1 MAGRDN
7 AKKKKSK
14 IPAGVVVIAAVILI
28 AVTVFMIRGD
38 YESEKYT
45 GELYFFNETATSIAA
60 ESREIKYHDGKT
72 LGEEVVAELMRGP
85 DNSKYQRIIEK
96 KTKLLSVSD
105 METGNVLVNFSSE
118 FLTGDNAKDVLA
130 VYAVVK
136 SLCAIDD
143 INSVK
148 VVVEGKDIYTAD
160 GGIIGYL
167 SDRDINLST
176 DTYSSETRAVTLY
189 FPQKDS
195 QKLVKEIRTIRVTDQ
210 QPIARYIINE
220 LIKGPGHENM
230 TEALSKDT
238 VLLSVET
245 SDNICFVNFKANFLD
260 KNSGSA
266 EKEKLAIYAIVDSLT
281 ELEQIQRVQFLMDG
295 KKVDNFGNI
304 NIGSMF
310 GRDESIM
317 E

>member
-1 MAGRDN
+1 MAGRDDV
-7 AKKKKSK
+7 KKKKSK
-14 IPAGVVVIAAVILI
+14 IPIGVVVVAAVILTAVI
-28 AVTVFMIRGD
+28 AVVIRGD

-45 GELYFFNETATSIAA
+45 GELYFFNETATSIVS

-85 DNSKYQRIIEK
+85 DNSKCRRIIEK
-96 KTKLLSVSD
+96 KTKLISVSD

-136 SLCAIDD
+136 SLCAIDN

-167 SDRDINLST
+167 SDRDINLPT

-266 EKEKLAIYAIVDSLT
+266 EEEKLAIYAIVDSLT

>member
-60 ESREIKYHDGKT
+60 ESREIKYHDGKM